1 MELSVNDSIPTQA
14 QPPVYIVPSVGNV
27 CKLSAYISLQRP
39 IKRAG
44 GPIYRESSPPTDHAP
59 AAEIIFSAHN
69 KTHQEEQQQQQN
81 IKHRLFD
88 SVERGRPKLGFL
100 RNEKETKEEKMLL
113 TEKFH
118 TQPSSK
124 KRCWEQPDAVFYV
137 YYLCCAA
144 AMLVFQLLRA
154 WPAGTFISLSL
165 SFIHAR
171 VIAAECVVF
180 VLEYLDPQPQ
190 PLTVHTPIDVA
201 RVYRQHLFDV
211 LLHSLI
217 QMSVGNRVNKRTSL
231 ENQIGDWFRQ
241 RFRRDHVEFQLVL
254 F

>member
-14 QPPVYIVPSVGNV
+14 QPPTVYIVPSVGNV

-59 AAEIIFSAHN
+59 AEIIFSAHN
-69 KTHQEEQQQQQN
+69 KTQEQQQQN

-100 RNEKETKEEKMLL
+100 RNEKKTKEEKMLL

-124 KRCWEQPDAVFYV
+124 NVAGSSLMQCFMFIISAAPLQCWFSS
-137 YYLCCAA
+137 CCA
-144 AMLVFQLLRA
+144 LGLLEYL
-154 WPAGTFISLSL
+154 SLSL
-165 SFIHAR
+165 F
-171 VIAAECVVF
+171 
-180 VLEYLDPQPQ
+180 
-190 PLTVHTPIDVA
+190 
-201 RVYRQHLFDV
+201 
-211 LLHSLI
+211 LLY
-217 QMSVGNRVNKRTSL
+217 T
-231 ENQIGDWFRQ
+231 
-241 RFRRDHVEFQLVL
+241 LV
-254 F
+254 